1 MSWLIKSSIGRKL
14 TQSISGLF
22 LILFLLFHMS
32 MNLVLLFNYETYN
45 FLANDILGANWWAI
59 LGTLIIALGFVVH
72 IVWAIILT
80 LQNRKARGKDRYES
94 KSKTATTWASKNMF
108 VLGVFIFL
116 FLILHL
122 YQMWYQMQ
130 FKELFMIEGARHD
143 GAQLVEEIFSELWVV
158 IVYVLAFIAL
168 WFHLIH
174 GFWSALHSVGWNND
188 KWMKRLKVVGNVIS
202 TVIVLGFI
210 IVPIAMHL
218 GYSNLL
224 G

>member
-1 MSWLIKSSIGRKL
+1 MSWLIKSSIGRKFI
-14 TQSISGLF
+14 QSISGLF

-59 LGTLIIALGFVVH
+59 VGTLVIALGFVVH
-72 IVWAIILT
+72 ILYAIILT

-94 KSKTATTWASKNMF
+94 KSKTAATWASKNMF

-122 YQMWYQMQ
+122 YQLWYQMQ

-143 GAQLVEEIFSELWVV
+143 GAQLVEEIFSQLWVV
-158 IVYVLAFIAL
+158 IVYVIAFIAL

-188 KWMKRLKVVGNVIS
+188 TWMKRLKVVGNVIS
-202 TVIVLGFI
+202 TIIVLGFI
-210 IVPIAMHL
+210 IVPIAMYL

>member
-1 MSWLIKSSIGRKL
+1 MSWLIKSSIGRKFI
-14 TQSISGLF
+14 QSISGLF

-45 FLANDILGANWWAI
+45 FLANEILGANWWAI
-59 LGTLIIALGFVVH
+59 VGTLVIALGFVVH
-72 IVWAIILT
+72 ILYAIILT

-94 KSKTATTWASKNMF
+94 KSKTAATWASKNMF

-130 FKELFMIEGARHD
+130 FKELFMIEGVRHD
-143 GAQLVEEIFSELWVV
+143 GAQLVEEIFSQLWVV
-158 IVYVLAFIAL
+158 IVYVIAFIAL

-188 KWMKRLKVVGNVIS
+188 TWMKRLKVVGNVIS
-202 TVIVLGFI
+202 TIIVLGFI
-210 IVPIAMHL
+210 IVPIAMYL